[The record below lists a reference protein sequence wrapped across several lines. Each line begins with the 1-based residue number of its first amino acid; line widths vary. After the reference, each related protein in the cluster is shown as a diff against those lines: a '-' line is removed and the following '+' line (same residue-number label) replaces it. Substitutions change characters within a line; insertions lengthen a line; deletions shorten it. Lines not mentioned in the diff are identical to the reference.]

1 VILWLLS
8 TGARVSEALSANWSD
23 IDRDREIWGIHAANS
38 KSKKRR
44 SVALNEAALKVL
56 DELQG
61 LPNYNPEG
69 RLFIG
74 KQTNRTRQPEFDPA
88 LDQRSSAGR

>member
-1 VILWLLS
+1 
-8 TGARVSEALSANWSD
+8 
-23 IDRDREIWGIHAANS
+23 
-38 KSKKRR
+38 
-44 SVALNEAALKVL
+44 VALNEAALKVL